1 MELDIVVEF
10 EKDSY
15 VVNKNEEVKAVIVI
29 EYPIYSVV
37 AQMFPIEIRVNE
49 IDNTAT
55 SKSLLAKS
63 LTIKQY
69 VLYVCYYVHT
79 SY

>member
-15 VVNKNEEVKAVIVI
+15 VVNKNEEVTAVIVI

-55 SKSLLAKS
+55 SKSLISKS
-63 LTIKQY
+63 LTIK
-69 VLYVCYYVHT
+69 
-79 SY
+79 